1 VWSENES
8 VEARVES
15 FLARELEA
23 WAPYEALFRVP
34 DDVLG
39 QAASPDG
46 PLGTWKGRDL
56 LVHMASVTGG
66 LVAVAKELQV
76 SGSSRLLAQ
85 LYTEWNQLGAE
96 TYNARVMEKNREVP
110 IEVVRGRLRA
120 GRDDFH
126 RQLRL
131 VPVGRWIK
139 DTFHYGW
146 FFGDS
151 IAHYDSHTAQL
162 KELLAMAGVPY
173 TGIYTG
179 DRVPFYA

>member
-15 FLARELEA
+15 FLARESEA

-39 QAASPDG
+39 QAAAPDG

-76 SGSSRLLAQ
+76 SSSSRLLA
-85 LYTEWNQLGAE
+85 LMYTEWNQLGAE
-96 TYNARVMEKNREVP
+96 AYNARVMEKNRDVP
-110 IEVVRGRLRA
+110 TEVVRERLRA

-139 DTFHYGW
+139 DTLHYGW

-162 KELLAMAGVPY
+162 KELLSMAGLLY